1 LDEGDF
7 KWKLEDSLFVD
18 VENVPKLWGGLSFM
32 ESQALLSSIENRL
45 YIARIRTWEQLACK
59 VEILSRG
66 PNFKEFVPIVYAK
79 TSHLKL
85 GDTHEAEVFSAIYAR
100 HPAIRAIADG
110 KQILAK
116 EGIAIYTVTPTSI
129 GKKKA
134 MEITSIPNP
143 LTNKAQKN
151 KSTSAYEVVDCDWLF
166 PQSHSVF
173 CIVFQGEN

>member
-1 LDEGDF
+1 
-7 KWKLEDSLFVD
+7 LE
-18 VENVPKLWGGLSFM
+18 GLSFM
-32 ESQALLSSIENRL
+32 ESQALLSSIQNRL

-100 HPAIRAIADG
+100 HPGIRAIADG
-110 KQILAK
+110 KEILLK
-116 EGIAIYTVTPTSI
+116 GGIAIYTVTPTSI

-134 MEITSIPNP
+134 IVIMSITNP
-143 LTNKAQKN
+143 LNKKTQKN
-151 KSTSAYEVVDCDWLF
+151 KSTSEYEVVDCDWLF
-166 PQSHSVF
+166 PQIHSAF
-173 CIVFQGEN
+173 CIVFHREN